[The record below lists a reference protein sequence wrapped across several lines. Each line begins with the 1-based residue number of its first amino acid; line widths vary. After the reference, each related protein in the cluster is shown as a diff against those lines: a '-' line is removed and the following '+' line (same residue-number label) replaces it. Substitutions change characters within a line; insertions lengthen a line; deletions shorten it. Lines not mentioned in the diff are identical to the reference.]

1 MFELLVNGQKVTAS
15 QDGSLML
22 FLRDELR
29 LTSVKN
35 GCNEGA
41 CGTCTIIIDGKATK
55 CCVQKISRM
64 VGKEIITCEGLSPRE
79 KEVYGYAFA
88 SCGAVQCGFCTPG
101 MVICAKALIDKN
113 PNPTRQEVKEALK
126 NNICR
131 CTGYVK
137 IEDAVLRA
145 AQMIREEEAVPQQD
159 DNAGMVG
166 QSILR
171 VDAEGKALGVAE
183 YVDDMVL
190 PDMLY
195 GGAVRS
201 AYPHAKVLSIDV
213 SEAKA
218 MEGVRAVMTAA
229 DLPGLVKVGHLKKD
243 QWVLVPEGEEVHFIG
258 DSIVLIA
265 ADSREILARA
275 KEAVKVEYEPLEPI
289 RDLWEAMDPNSPVI
303 GDNGT
308 NLLHEEHLQRGD
320 VEKALAEAAHVVTR
334 KYSTPA
340 TEHAF
345 LEPET
350 ALALPDGDG
359 VIIYSGDQGI
369 YQTQHECAEACG
381 LPQEKVRVIAKM
393 VGGGFG
399 GKEDMSV
406 QHHAAILALKTGK
419 PVKLSMSRQES
430 INFHPKRHGFEMEI
444 TTACDAEGN
453 LTALKAVLYSDTGG
467 FASLGGPVLQRACT
481 HAAGPY
487 NYQNIDIL
495 GRAYYTTNPPCGA
508 FRGFGVCQSVFAIE
522 CNLNL
527 LAEKVGLSPFEFRYK
542 NAIRPGQVLPNGQ
555 VADASTALVETL
567 DAVRPYYEAN
577 PKAGIACAMKN
588 SGLGVG
594 LPDTGRCRV
603 VVSGGKA
610 HIYTSAA
617 CIGQGVG
624 TVVTQVLST
633 VTGLPLSKIEYH
645 TPDTATS
652 PDCGNT
658 TASRQTLFA
667 GESCR
672 LASYQLKEAM
682 ASATLEELEGRE
694 FKGEYIGVTDKMNS
708 GKPNPV
714 SHIAYSYATHLVELD
729 DEGKLKRVVAA
740 HDVGTAV
747 NPVSVEGQIEGG
759 VVIGLGYALTEDFPL
774 VDSVPK
780 VKYGTL
786 GLFKANMVPEI
797 KCIVL
802 GKNNSPLA
810 FGGKGIGEISTIP
823 TAPAAQLAYYNFD
836 GEFRTK
842 LPMEGTPY
850 RKRK

>member
-101 MVICAKALIDKN
+101 MVMCAKALIDKN

-131 CTGYVK
+131 CTGYIK
-137 IEDAVLRA
+137 IEDAVLKA
-145 AQMIREEEAVPQQD
+145 AQMLRENAPVPSQEEQS
-159 DNAGMVG
+159 GFVG

-171 VDAEGKALGVAE
+171 VDAESKALGTAK
-183 YVDDMVL
+183 YADDLVL
-190 PDMLY
+190 PGMIY
-195 GGAVRS
+195 GSAVRS
-201 AYPHAKVLSIDV
+201 AHPHAKITRINVD
-213 SEAKA
+213 KA
-218 MEGVRAVMTAA
+218 RSMSGVVAVVTAA
-229 DLPGLVKVGHLKKD
+229 DLPGNAKVGHLKKD
-243 QWVLVPEGEEVHFIG
+243 QWVLVPEGETAHYLAEA
-258 DSIVLIA
+258 IVLVA
-265 ADSREILARA
+265 AETKEQLAEA
-275 KEAVKVEYEPLEPI
+275 KKAVEVEYEPYEPV
-289 RDLWEAMDPNSPVI
+289 RTMYEAMERESLQGGESNVLSC
-303 GDNGT
+303 
-308 NLLHEEHLQRGD
+308 EHIVRGD
-320 VEKALAEAAHVVTR
+320 VEKAIREAAHVVTNH
-334 KYSTPA
+334 YSTPA

-350 ALALPDGDG
+350 AVAAWDGETLT
-359 VIIYSGDQGI
+359 VYSGDQGI
-369 YQTQHECAEACG
+369 YQTKHECSEASG
-381 LPQEKVRVIAKM
+381 VPEDHVRVVAM
-393 VGGGFG
+393 YVGGGFG

-406 QHHAAILALKTGK
+406 QHHASVLARVTGR
-419 PVKLSMSRQES
+419 PVKVSLTRQES
-430 INFHPKRHGFEMEI
+430 INFHPKRHAFEMDI

-453 LTALKAVLYSDTGG
+453 LTALKALLVSDTGG

-487 NYQNIDIL
+487 NYQNVDIE
-495 GRAYYTTNPPCGA
+495 GRAMYTTNPPAGA
-508 FRGFGVCQSVFAIE
+508 FRGFGVSQSAFALE
-522 CNLNL
+522 CNLNQ
-527 LAEKVGLSPFEFRYK
+527 LAEKVGLSPFEFRLK

-555 VADASTALVETL
+555 IADPSTALVETL
-567 DAVRPYYEAN
+567 EAVRPYFEAN

-594 LPDTGRCRV
+594 VPDVGRCRLKV
-603 VVSGGKA
+603 EDGGVG
-610 HIYTSAA
+610 IYTSAA

-624 TVVTQVLST
+624 TVVTQVLAT

-645 TPDTATS
+645 TPDTATC
-652 PDCGNT
+652 PDCGTT

-672 LASYQLKEAM
+672 LASIQLKEALQS
-682 ASATLEELEGRE
+682 ASLEELEGRE
-694 FKGEYIGVTDKMNS
+694 FYAEYHSVTDKLGS
-708 GKPNPV
+708 DKPNPV
-714 SHIAYSYATHLVELD
+714 SHIVYSYATHLVELD
-729 DEGKLKRVVAA
+729 DDGRVTRVVAA
-740 HDVGTAV
+740 HDIGRPV
-747 NPVSVEGQIEGG
+747 NPVSIEGQIEGG
-759 VVIGLGYALTEDFPL
+759 VVMSLGYALTEDFPL

-786 GLFKANMVPEI
+786 GLLKAPQVPEI
-797 KCIVL
+797 VPIII
-802 GKNNSPLA
+802 GKSNSPLA
-810 FGGKGIGEISTIP
+810 MGGKGIGEISSIP
-823 TAPAAQLAYYNFD
+823 TAPAVQLAYYNRD
-836 GEFRTK
+836 GKFRTK
-842 LPMEGTPY
+842 LPMEDTPY